1 MGGVALIADGIG
13 YPFLC
18 QKMFF
23 EQQPK
28 PTSALLLV
36 RPDSAIMMNIN

>member
-36 RPDSAIMMNIN
+36 RRDRAIMMSIN